1 LGEVELISVNLSG
14 EHSHFH
20 VLEIVKNRKSG
31 VILGINCKFFILKAC
46 IFIIFDILCYFAS
59 AIGIIRLVEDRF
71 DDLGLLSFRQIIHYS
86 IA

>member
-31 VILGINCKFFILKAC
+31 IILGINCKFFILKA
-46 IFIIFDILCYFAS
+46 FIIYDILCYFAS
-59 AIGIIRLVEDRF
+59 AIGIVRLVEDRF
-71 DDLGLLSFRQIIHYS
+71 DDLGLLSFRQIIHYA